1 MSRWY
6 AAHLVLYVRLK
17 EATQRRLPV
26 WENIVLIKARSEE
39 EAFAKAEKRGREAA
53 GDEDGTFRW
62 GGKPAVWVYAGLRKL
77 TLCDDPTERPDDG
90 TEISYTELEVESE
103 QAVRK
108 LVEGLP
114 VTVRIADRFADD

>member
-6 AAHLVLYVRLK
+6 AAHLILYVRLK
-17 EATQRRLPV
+17 VAAQRRFPV

-39 EAFAKAEKRGREAA
+39 EAFAKAEKHGREAA
-53 GDEDGTFRW
+53 GDEDGNFRW
-62 GGKPAVWVYAGLRKL
+62 GGKPAVWVYAGIRKL

-114 VTVRIADRFADD
+114 VAVRIADRFAED